1 MKELSE
7 IIAEYAKKYPVMRPQ
22 DATLLVYENEYGPG
36 KSKADEDVLR
46 SRFKSMYD
54 AAQSGAKDGNVSN
67 NTESIGNGYVRV
79 YLSNVSLA
87 SYEALEQAYINS
99 VRESSGG
106 HYFLTP
112 KLYELIDVKSQGAF
126 EFTIQELEEYLM
138 EYEAL
143 DYPQPEHSRE
153 YTMAYDAK
161 YCVISD
167 KYLDMI
173 PF

>member
-1 MKELSE
+1 MKQLSE
-7 IIAEYAKKYPVMRPQ
+7 IIAEYAKRYPSMRPQ

-36 KSKADEDVLR
+36 KSKEDDDVLR

-54 AAQSGAKDGNVSN
+54 EVQNSVKNCKASD
-67 NTESIGNGYVRV
+67 NTESVGNGYIRV
-79 YLSNVSLA
+79 YLSNVNPA

-99 VRESSGG
+99 VRESKGG

-112 KLYELIDVKSQGAF
+112 KLYELIDAKSQGAF
-126 EFTIQELEEYLM
+126 EFTIQDLEEYLM

-143 DYPQPEHSRE
+143 DYPQPEHSDE